1 MLLKN
6 LDRFKVSTTDQ
17 SVTSYAGL
25 VLPLG
30 MGRSLGLD
38 KDLNGLSLKE
48 RNRGYQ
54 PAEVGFTLMGLIQAG
69 GEALDDV
76 KHLSGDAGLK
86 TLLGT
91 IPAAN
96 TLGQWLMRF
105 TGALVCRLGWI
116 QLRLAVKVIRRVKL
130 KRVTLDVDAF
140 FVDSQKDGVAM
151 SYEGRLG
158 YCPVMVTCA
167 ELGMPMAGLFRKG
180 NASPMANLAALLSRV
195 IEALQNEIPGIE
207 IRLRSDS
214 AGYQAKVIKVC
225 EQAKLGFTITAR
237 MDDSVKATIQEIPA
251 EHWVKLESEAWPGR
265 ETEVAETLQVMGDK
279 ETSAHRL
286 LVIRWK
292 KEQLELLD
300 QDPYSYHAVL
310 DGLEQWTAGL
320 TLQFHRNRQAGSEH
334 VNEAIK
340 SGFGMSKLPCG
351 EFMANAAYFQFAL
364 LSATVFCAWKHLTL
378 PPEWKPLTI
387 QTVRFRMI
395 NLAGIVSRRARSL
408 WLKIPAG
415 YPLKEVFEE
424 ARWGV
429 LGAAAQTS

>member
-17 SVTSYAGL
+17 AVTSYAGL

-30 MGRSLGLD
+30 MGRSLGLE
-38 KDLNGLSLKE
+38 KELNSLPLKE

-54 PAEVGFTLMGLIQAG
+54 PAEVGFTLVGLIQAG

-76 KHLSGDAGLK
+76 KHLAGDAGLRE
-86 TLLGT
+86 LLGT

-116 QLRLAVKVIRRVKL
+116 QLKLAVKVIRVCKL

-140 FVDSQKDGVAM
+140 FVDSQKDGVLM
-151 SYEGRLG
+151 NYEGRYG
-158 YCPVMVTCA
+158 YCPVMVTCS

-180 NASPMANLAALLSRV
+180 NASPMANLAALLERV
-195 IEALQNEIPGIE
+195 IEALQKEIPGIE

-214 AGYQAKVIKVC
+214 AGYQAKVIRVC
-225 EQAKLGFTITAR
+225 EKAGVGFTITAR
-237 MDDSVKATIQEIPA
+237 QDDSVKATIREIPKK
-251 EHWVKLESEAWPGR
+251 EWVKLESEAWPGR
-265 ETEVAETLQVMGDK
+265 ETEVAESLQVMGDK
-279 ETSAHRL
+279 DTAAHRL
-286 LVIRWK
+286 LVLRWK
-292 KEQLELLD
+292 KEERDLWD
-300 QDPYSYHAVL
+300 KDPYQYHAVL
-310 DGLEQWTAGL
+310 DGLERWTAGL
-320 TLQFHRNRQAGSEH
+320 TLQFHRSRQAGSEH

-340 SGFGMSKLPCG
+340 GGFGMAKLPCG
-351 EFMANAAYFQFAL
+351 DFMANAAYFQFAL

-378 PPEWKPLTI
+378 PESWSPVTI

-395 NLAGIVSRRARSL
+395 HLAGIVSQRARSL
-408 WLKIPAG
+408 YLKIPAS
-415 YPLKEVFEE
+415 YPLKGLFEE
-424 ARWGV
+424 VRWRV
-429 LGAAAQTS
+429 LGLAAETG